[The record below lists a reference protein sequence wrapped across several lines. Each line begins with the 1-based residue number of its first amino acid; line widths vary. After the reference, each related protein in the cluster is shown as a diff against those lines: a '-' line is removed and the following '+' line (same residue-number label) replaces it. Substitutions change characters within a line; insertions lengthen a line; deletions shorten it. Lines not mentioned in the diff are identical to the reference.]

1 MLILSPDRLQRNVRE
16 ASEVQR
22 RVGGLR
28 RSRQARR
35 NRGHGVRP
43 QVTNN
48 SGPRFLAS
56 GGEETAVPAADR
68 TSGFELNPNLGSD
81 ILQCV

>member
-1 MLILSPDRLQRNVRE
+1 LSPDRLQRNVRE
-16 ASEVQR
+16 ASELQR

-43 QVTNN
+43 QVANY
-48 SGPRFLAS
+48 SSPRFPAS
-56 GGEETAVPAADR
+56 GGEKTVDPAAAR
-68 TSGFELNPNLGSD
+68 TSGIELNPNLGTD
-81 ILQCV
+81 NLRMCLT